1 MHINCKP
8 FVCLTALSLAATVT
22 TTLLPTANAQVYTA
36 TKSKSEKPKTT
47 TPASKPED
55 WKMTAPDTSG
65 LTFKGKKT
73 VTLALATDDKGKL
86 VKADVTK
93 SSGDAAVDKRVGT
106 WALQHWTGPKSGKAT
121 VPVTVGE

>member
-1 MHINCKP
+1 MNRKLL
-8 FVCLTALSLAATVT
+8 VCLIALPLATALIPTSSATAQTYKGT
-22 TTLLPTANAQVYTA
+22 T
-36 TKSKSEKPKTT
+36 SKSSKSDKEK

-55 WKMTAPDTSG
+55 WKVTAPDTTG
-65 LTFKGKKT
+65 LNFKGKKT

-93 SSGDAAVDKRVGT
+93 SSGDATVDKRVST